1 MDEKEEEMD
10 KSDESCEPSTAV
22 STDPGATNA
31 ESVHNDNADS
41 VATSAVPEGG
51 HAREKT
57 GALVGKINNLVTT
70 DLLTI
75 EHSYRIVEIRSFTT
89 RYSLLTFYSPNIPA
103 YR

>member
-1 MDEKEEEMD
+1 MDENEEEMD
-10 KSDESCEPSTAV
+10 KSEPSTAV

-41 VATSAVPEGG
+41 DATSAVPEGG

-75 EHSYRIVEIRSFTT
+75 EHSYRIVEIRALPLET
-89 RYSLLTFYSPNIPA
+89 YC
-103 YR
+103 

>member
-1 MDEKEEEMD
+1 MDEKEEEMN

-22 STDPGATNA
+22 STDPDATNA
-31 ESVHNDNADS
+31 ESVHNDSDDS